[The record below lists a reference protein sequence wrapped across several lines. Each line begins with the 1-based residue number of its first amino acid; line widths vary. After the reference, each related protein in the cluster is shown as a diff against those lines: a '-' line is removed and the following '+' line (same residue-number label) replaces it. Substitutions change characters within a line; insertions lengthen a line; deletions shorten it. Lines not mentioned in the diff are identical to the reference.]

1 MSDLQL
7 TFDPQ
12 NNLVL
17 HVQGE
22 PDAAQY
28 RAFLETLLPQIAKM
42 MQEKSDFLKATS
54 NIVVPIFSNDFSK
67 IDISTD
73 KVFGITA
80 KVPLLM
86 SGNKEKILKTVQNF
100 FQDINLTMP
109 IEAMSKI
116 TEQDLIIIHK
126 FYSNAHWFRSRTT

>member
-7 TFDPQ
+7 TFDSQ

-17 HVQGE
+17 QFKGE

-126 FYSNAHWFRSRTT
+126 FYSNAH

>member
-1 MSDLQL
+1 MSLVKLSIDDQS
-7 TFDPQ
+7 
-12 NNLVL
+12 NLVL
-17 HVQGE
+17 QVEGE

-28 RAFLETLLPQIAKM
+28 RAFIEELLPDIQKM
-42 MQEKSDFLKATS
+42 MQEKNEFLKATS
-54 NIVVPIFSNDFSK
+54 DIVVPIFSNDFSK

-116 TEQDLIIIHK
+116 TNEDLSIINK
-126 FYSNAHWFRSRTT
+126 FYGNAH

>member
-7 TFDPQ
+7 TFDSQ

-17 HVQGE
+17 QVQGE

-126 FYSNAHWFRSRTT
+126 FYSNAH

>member
-1 MSDLQL
+1 MSVKLSIDDQS
-7 TFDPQ
+7 
-12 NNLVL
+12 NLVL
-17 HVQGE
+17 QVEGE

-28 RAFLETLLPQIAKM
+28 RAFIEELLPDIQKM
-42 MQEKSDFLKATS
+42 MQEKNEFLKATS
-54 NIVVPIFSNDFSK
+54 DIVVPIFSNDFSK

-73 KVFGITA
+73 KVFGITT

-116 TEQDLIIIHK
+116 TNEDLSIINK
-126 FYSNAHWFRSRTT
+126 FYGNAH

>member
-7 TFDPQ
+7 SFDPQ

-17 HVQGE
+17 QVQGE
-22 PDAAQY
+22 PDAVQY

-126 FYSNAHWFRSRTT
+126 FYSNAH

>member
-1 MSDLQL
+1 MSLVKLSIDDQS
-7 TFDPQ
+7 
-12 NNLVL
+12 NLVL
-17 HVQGE
+17 QVEGE

-28 RAFLETLLPQIAKM
+28 RAFIEELLPDIQKM

-116 TEQDLIIIHK
+116 TNEDLSIINK
-126 FYSNAHWFRSRTT
+126 FYGNAH

>member
-1 MSDLQL
+1 MSTVKLSIDDQS
-7 TFDPQ
+7 
-12 NNLVL
+12 NLVL
-17 HVQGE
+17 QVEGE

-28 RAFLETLLPQIAKM
+28 RAFIEELLPDIQKM

-116 TEQDLIIIHK
+116 TNEDLSIINK
-126 FYSNAHWFRSRTT
+126 FYGNAH